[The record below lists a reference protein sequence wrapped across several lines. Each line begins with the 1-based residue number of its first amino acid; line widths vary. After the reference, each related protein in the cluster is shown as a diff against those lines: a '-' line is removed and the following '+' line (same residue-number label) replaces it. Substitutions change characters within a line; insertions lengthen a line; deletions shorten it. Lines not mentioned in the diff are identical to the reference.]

1 MSSVADARP
10 AADPYAYKWFIAVGV
25 TLASVIE
32 LIDTSIVNVA
42 LTDLSASL
50 GASIDEVTWITVGYI
65 LASVIV
71 LPMTGW
77 LSQYFGRTRYFL
89 GSIAIF
95 TVASF
100 FCGASHTLNE
110 LIFWRIVQGL
120 GGGALISTS
129 QSILFESFPRNEQT
143 LAAAVFGIGMM
154 VGPAIG
160 PTLGG
165 VIVDRYEW
173 PWIFYIN
180 LPVGVLA
187 FLMVSAYVKEAP
199 YRVKPKEID
208 FVGIGLLAVG
218 IGSLQFV
225 LERGEHYDWFDSRM
239 ILALTVVSAVSLVA
253 MVWWEL
259 RVDEPI
265 LNLRVLKDRSL
276 ASASA
281 AAVMLGMAL
290 YGSIFAVPLLM
301 QGILRF
307 DAETTGWMLFPGAV
321 GSAMAMAVIGRLGN
335 RVDGDA
341 LALHRRHQQA
351 RLLLADLPARRGHGD
366 DVRAALGHRH
376 GGAARRRHAAGR
388 GHLQPHPAD
397 RRQHRHRPA
406 DAAALPLHRRE
417 HRRAVGARERVRL
430 RHAAAD
436 GGAHRGHARPR
447 RRLGDGGAAR
457 GVAHRPLHPRPG
469 HHAGLRAHLPGGG
482 HHGAVHHPPRLPPQA
497 PEVGDLDGRRPLSRF
512 SSIADCH
519 AEPRRRGDAEVA
531 RHAPPRLRVSA

>member
-1 MSSVADARP
+1 MSTAVETPPHAAAARP
-10 AADPYAYKWFIAVGV
+10 APDPYAHKWMIALGV

-50 GASIDEVTWITVGYI
+50 GASIDEITWITVGYI

-77 LSQYFGRTRYFL
+77 LSQYFGRRRYFL

-95 TVASF
+95 TAASF

-110 LIFWRIVQGL
+110 LIVWRIVQGL

-129 QSILFESFPRNEQT
+129 QAILFESFPRNEQT

-154 VGPAIG
+154 IGPAIG

-165 VIVDRYEW
+165 IIVDRYEW

-187 FLMVSAYVKEAP
+187 FMMVSAYVKEAP

-208 FVGIGLLAVG
+208 FVGLALLAIG

-225 LERGEHYDWFDSRM
+225 LERGEHYDWFDSRL
-239 ILALTVVSAVSLVA
+239 ITALSITSVVALVT

-276 ASASA
+276 ASGSA
-281 AAVMLGMAL
+281 AAVVLGMAL

-307 DAETTGWMLFPGAV
+307 DAETTGWLLFPGAL
-321 GSAMAMAVIGRLGN
+321 GSALAMAMIGRIGN
-335 RVDGDA
+335 RVDPRIFVFCGA
-341 LALHRRHQQA
+341 CILAGSMVAHSHFTA
-351 RLLLADLPARRGHGD
+351 ETS
-366 DVRAALGHRH
+366 RH
-376 GGAARRRHAAGR
+376 GFLWPIFFRGAGT
-388 GHLQPHPAD
+388 GMMFV
-397 RRQHRHRPA
+397 
-406 DAAALPLHRRE
+406 PLSSTSM
-417 HRRAVGARERVRL
+417 
-430 RHAAAD
+430 
-436 GGAHRGHARPR
+436 
-447 RRLGDGGAAR
+447 
-457 GVAHRPLHPRPG
+457 
-469 HHAGLRAHLPGGG
+469 AGLRGPDMPQGAAIFNLTRQIGGSVGIALLTLQLTRYTAQNTAVLSSHVSMYDPATQQRMAMLTAAMRARGADSLTAVQQAVALIARTIQGQAMTIAYERIFQVVAMMVLCTLPLVLLLKRPKGAMQMGGG
-482 HHGAVHHPPRLPPQA
+482 H
-497 PEVGDLDGRRPLSRF
+497 
-512 SSIADCH
+512 
-519 AEPRRRGDAEVA
+519 
-531 RHAPPRLRVSA
+531 

>member
-1 MSSVADARP
+1 MSSVAEPARP

-129 QSILFESFPRNEQT
+129 QSILFESFPRSEQT

-154 VGPAIG
+154 IGPAIG

-208 FVGIGLLAVG
+208 FVGIALLAVG

-239 ILALTVVSAVSLVA
+239 ILVLAVVSAVSLVA

-335 RVDGDA
+335 RVDPRIFVFFGA
-341 LALHRRHQQA
+341 LV
-351 RLLLADLPARRGHGD
+351 LAGSMVMHSHFTADTSKHGFFWPIFLRG
-366 DVRAALGHRH
+366 
-376 GGAARRRHAAGR
+376 AGT
-388 GHLQPHPAD
+388 GMMFV
-397 RRQHRHRPA
+397 
-406 DAAALPLHRRE
+406 PLS
-417 HRRAVGARERVRL
+417 ATAM
-430 RHAAAD
+430 
-436 GGAHRGHARPR
+436 
-447 RRLGDGGAAR
+447 
-457 GVAHRPLHPRPG
+457 
-469 HHAGLRAHLPGGG
+469 AGLRGADMPQGAAIFNLTRQIGGSIGIALLTLQLSRYTAENTAALSAHVSVYDFATQQRMAALTAAMRARGADSATAVQRAVSLIARSIRGQATMLAYEHIFQVVAIMVLCIIPLVFLLKRPKSGISMGGG
-482 HHGAVHHPPRLPPQA
+482 H
-497 PEVGDLDGRRPLSRF
+497 
-512 SSIADCH
+512 
-519 AEPRRRGDAEVA
+519 
-531 RHAPPRLRVSA
+531 